1 MISVASFTTLDLFL
15 VQNLNTGDESPADVE
30 GGEEGHG
37 DQAGG
42 VHDGDEQSEQSE
54 VWRGQMP
61 RWHSHEQRGCRLV
74 NISAA
79 IARSLYHYHHYHLI
93 ILSSCD
99 ASSAGIIDNY
109 S

>member
-1 MISVASFTTLDLFL
+1 MMSVASFTTHDLFL

-30 GGEEGHG
+30 GSEEGHG
-37 DQAGG
+37 DQGGG
-42 VHDGDEQSEQSE
+42 VHDGESEQSE

-61 RWHSHEQRGCRLV
+61 RCHSHEQRGCRLV
-74 NISAA
+74 ISAA